1 MGRGRKVESVLSEL
15 PEPTESQEIVRVTG
29 TPGGNLVQVTDE
41 ASRTFLARVPS
52 KFRNVIWIRIGG
64 YLIVEREADEEAEG
78 REVGK
83 VQATLVHYLYRD
95 QIRHLQSRSLW
106 PSAFADGDGAAAA
119 DEYGSEALHTN
130 TNHAFRDL
138 PPSSDES
145 EGGEEGEEEEEE
157 EEELDALGNSVVR
170 RG

>member
-1 MGRGRKVESVLSEL
+1 VRARWPPTRHERPLSPRLASLL
-15 PEPTESQEIVRVTG
+15 PRDP
-29 TPGGNLVQVTDE
+29 
-41 ASRTFLARVPS
+41 AAALAPA
-52 KFRNVIWIRIGG
+52 GG

-157 EEELDALGNSVVR
+157 EEEEELDALGNSVVR